1 MKASIL
7 GIAAAGLLVVS
18 TAHAG
23 GGDPS
28 IRRTTYL
35 QSQGKEGIGSQYRE
49 DLAVAGKAIHVD
61 NDLPR
66 ARTILLR
73 IAAFC
78 EALARPG
85 MRLVAAQDDAQYERF
100 IADHPTGEPTQFV
113 DMTCADAFK
122 NLAFIDIE
130 TGDRDAA
137 MRRLDQSIALAPA
150 WADPH
155 AEKGF
160 LLGQLG
166 RHEDALAEYRTALA
180 LADGSSLGDGF
191 KALAWRGTG
200 YMLIELQR
208 WDEARAA
215 YDRSLEL
222 EPGNALAKEEL
233 EFIAKSAPIPEAQ
246 ATTEPVPGE

>member
-7 GIAAAGLLVVS
+7 GIAAAGLLAVS

-23 GGDPS
+23 GDDPT

-35 QSQGKEGIGSQYRE
+35 QPQGKEGIGAQYRE
-49 DLAVAGKAIHVD
+49 DLAVAVKAIHED

-122 NLAFIDIE
+122 GLAFM
-130 TGDRDAA
+130 GSVGCSGWAK
-137 MRRLDQSIALAPA
+137 RRA
-150 WADPH
+150 
-155 AEKGF
+155 
-160 LLGQLG
+160 
-166 RHEDALAEYRTALA
+166 
-180 LADGSSLGDGF
+180 
-191 KALAWRGTG
+191 
-200 YMLIELQR
+200 
-208 WDEARAA
+208 
-215 YDRSLEL
+215 
-222 EPGNALAKEEL
+222 
-233 EFIAKSAPIPEAQ
+233 
-246 ATTEPVPGE
+246 

>member
-7 GIAAAGLLVVS
+7 SLAAASLLAMS

-23 GGDPS
+23 GEDPT

-35 QSQGKEGIGSQYRE
+35 QPQGKEGIGAQYR
-49 DLAVAGKAIHVD
+49 DDMASATTAIHED

-66 ARTILLR
+66 ARTTLLR

-85 MRLVAAQDDAQYERF
+85 VRLVAAQDDAQYEQF

-122 NLAFIDIE
+122 GLAFIDIE
-130 TGDRDAA
+130 TRDRDSA
-137 MRRLDQSIALAPA
+137 MRRLDQAIALAPA

-180 LADGSSLGDGF
+180 LADGSAMSDGF
-191 KALAWRGTG
+191 KALAWRGIG
-200 YMLIELQR
+200 YMLIELR
-208 WDEARAA
+208 HWDEAKAA
-215 YDRSLEL
+215 YERSLEF
-222 EPGNALAKEEL
+222 EPGSELAKTEL
-233 EFIAKSAPIPEAQ
+233 EFIAKSAPKAEAQ
-246 ATTEPVPGE
+246 PTTEPASNE